1 MIGKKHPIGLLV
13 VLAATSTVLVNST
26 LSQAKDLSTL
36 VRFSAMGDGPYS
48 EAEARVLEQQ
58 FPMLPP
64 GNEFFVHLGDIK
76 SGETPCDEASYIKAR
91 ELLSR
96 SQFPVFVVPGD
107 NEWNDCANP
116 DTAWSL
122 WKKHFARFDQRWKHR
137 FAVLRQIKRRENFS
151 FVHNGV
157 LFVGL
162 NLVGGRLHDPV
173 EWETRHAD
181 NLEWVKRNLRYYE
194 SKASC
199 LVLLAHAEPLK
210 KHNDFFKPLNKIAS
224 KFEKPVLYLHGDGH
238 RWIHDRPFKA
248 QNILRVQVD
257 QGSSAPPL
265 FVTITNDP
273 ETPFVF
279 NRRMSEDKAAAAL
292 TKIGAKLK
300 RDDAGR
306 ITEVDL
312 GERKVTDADLVHLVG
327 LRAITELSLHQT
339 RITSAGLRHLAKLTT
354 LKRVFLSDTAVDDT
368 GIPQLKKLK
377 NLKTLGL
384 SGTRITDR
392 SLKYLDGLKN
402 LSSLFLLGTRVTDAG
417 VAVLQK
423 ALPDCDITN

>member
-1 MIGKKHPIGLLV
+1 MP
-13 VLAATSTVLVNST
+13 TSSSSPGCVSMRSLKAV
-26 LSQAKDLSTL
+26 A
-36 VRFSAMGDGPYS
+36 SAS
-48 EAEARVLEQQ
+48 
-58 FPMLPP
+58 
-64 GNEFFVHLGDIK
+64 
-76 SGETPCDEASYIKAR
+76 S
-91 ELLSR
+91 
-96 SQFPVFVVPGD
+96 
-107 NEWNDCANP
+107 
-116 DTAWSL
+116 
-122 WKKHFARFDQRWKHR
+122 
-137 FAVLRQIKRRENFS
+137 
-151 FVHNGV
+151 
-157 LFVGL
+157 
-162 NLVGGRLHDPV
+162 
-173 EWETRHAD
+173 
-181 NLEWVKRNLRYYE
+181 
-194 SKASC
+194 SKAYR
-199 LVLLAHAEPLK
+199 K
-210 KHNDFFKPLNKIAS
+210 FTKP
-224 KFEKPVLYLHGDGH
+224 G
-238 RWIHDRPFKA
+238 
-248 QNILRVQVD
+248 
-257 QGSSAPPL
+257 
-265 FVTITNDP
+265 
-273 ETPFVF
+273 
-279 NRRMSEDKAAAAL
+279 KAAAAL

-402 LSSLFLLGTRVTDAG
+402 LSSLFLLGTRVTAAG